1 MKIIFILILIS
12 ILYIIVAYLRYFFS
26 KKEKEVK
33 QYLLDIRAN
42 YFIACLIFGIIM
54 IILSEI
60 IGIENTNYF
69 LSLDW
74 LFIFL

>member
-1 MKIIFILILIS
+1 MKIIFVLVLIS

-26 KKEKEVK
+26 NKEKEVK
-33 QYLLDIRAN
+33 QYLLDIRTN
-42 YFIACLIFGIIM
+42 FFIACLIFGIAM

-60 IGIENTNYF
+60 IGIEKTNYF

-74 LFIFL
+74 LIIFF